1 MEDGVS
7 ESLLQSERNGQ
18 GNSAYFSNGI
28 DESGDR
34 IPGGYSIGGE
44 SGISGSGSGS
54 GTGDEN
60 LFKGADEV
68 QRFENSFEDMLSSN
82 RSLIEGLRGIFA
94 FLVLYD
100 HFHNPRH
107 AIASAFTADTYLFV
121 MISGFTTSL
130 QLRESPRFENRK
142 ETDDHIQELNTNT
155 NDEIG
160 SSSSMPKKMMSNHLK
175 NLNIP
180 MPMQMN
186 NSCSEENDNQ
196 DLFLAMSPGSNNKGF
211 FSVLT
216 DQNGN
221 EGGLKLL
228 PRNGF
233 KIIPFIVSRLVGL
246 LPILWLALLLNI
258 VPWVDGGV
266 GTDPRVKASCTVL
279 YVIGMQS
286 WWRPACHY
294 YGPNNVL
301 YASIILNCFILYA
314 FGRLLIITV
323 QDYFMTWAS
332 EELSPVSLKPPRRI
346 LRTRSWS
353 QWIGDKMIVLSFN
366 RTDMPTM
373 LVMLLFWFMAGM
385 GMFTLMLHFTFAK
398 VRKWL
403 TEKKKQE
410 SISFPFPLFLPY
422 FFTDKFIF
430 SHFSKITYLLLPQ

>member
-1 MEDGVS
+1 MEDGGI
-7 ESLLQSERNGQ
+7 ESLLQSERNVQ
-18 GNSAYFSNGI
+18 GNSTYFSNGVE
-28 DESGDR
+28 DGGDR

-44 SGISGSGSGS
+44 SGMSGSGS
-54 GTGDEN
+54 GTGDEK
-60 LFKGADEV
+60 LFKGADEL
-68 QRFENSFEDMLSSN
+68 QKMESSFEDILSTN
-82 RSLIEGLRGIFA
+82 RSLIEGLRGIFT

-107 AIASAFTADTYLFV
+107 AIAAAFTADTYLFV

-130 QLRESPRFENRK
+130 QLRESPRFVNGKEN
-142 ETDDHIQELNTNT
+142 DDHIQELNI
-155 NDEIG
+155 NDEI
-160 SSSSMPKKMMSNHLK
+160 STNSLIPSKSTINHNK
-175 NLNIP
+175 NLNI
-180 MPMQMN
+180 PMQMN
-186 NSCSEENDNQ
+186 NSCKDENDNQ
-196 DLFLAMSPGSNNKGF
+196 DLFLAMSSGSNSKGF

-233 KIIPFIVSRLVGL
+233 RIIPFIVSRLVGL

-258 VPWVDGGV
+258 VPWINGGTGV
-266 GTDPRVKASCTVL
+266 DPRVKASCTVL

-314 FGRLLIITV
+314 FGRVLIITV
-323 QDYFMTWAS
+323 QDYLMTWAS

-346 LRTRSWS
+346 LRTRTWS

-373 LVMLLFWFMAGM
+373 FVMLLFWFIAGM
-385 GMFTLMLHFTFAK
+385 GMFTLMLHYTFAK
-398 VRKWL
+398 VS
-403 TEKKKQE
+403 Q
-410 SISFPFPLFLPY
+410 SVN
-422 FFTDKFIF
+422 
-430 SHFSKITYLLLPQ
+430 YLIHGKY